1 MLKDENIKMCVS
13 YKNKNY
19 YENLLFR
26 EIEIGEIIEV
36 KSNLVQPGSNILI
49 TGICDFCN
57 SDKKISMKEYNK
69 QTNNG
74 INKFSCSKKCSIL
87 KTKESNLKK
96 YGVENVFQGE
106 NIKNKSRDT
115 KYKLYGD
122 LNYNNRDQSK
132 KTNLVKYGFEYA
144 STSMIIKQKVINT
157 NIERYGCEYA
167 SQNQSILNKMKTSNL
182 EKYGVDNYSK
192 TNDFLLKIREK
203 WFETMYSK
211 LESYGLLKKIDNGYT
226 ISCEECGKDFTI
238 LNTLMNKRIR
248 NEENICLNCN
258 PINTGISKMEKSLL
272 EFIKDNYNGS
282 VIENSRKIIDGLE
295 IDIYLPD
302 LKLGFEFNG
311 LYWHNELY
319 KDRNYHLNK
328 TNKCLENNISLFHIW
343 EDDWT
348 YKQNIVKSM
357 ILNKLGKS
365 NKIYARKTEVRV
377 IEDNKLVREFLIN
390 NHIQGFVGSKIKL
403 GLYYNNELVTLMTFG
418 NLRKSLGQKSK
429 EGSYELL
436 RFCNKLNTT
445 VVGGSSKLFK
455 CFLNNYDVKDVISY
469 SDYSRSIGNMYK
481 QLGFTLSHNSDPNY
495 YYIIDGI
502 KSHRFN
508 FRKDKLVKEGSDP
521 SLTEIEIM
529 HQQGLYRIFDC
540 GTQKWI
546 KSV

>member
-19 YENLLFR
+19 YEKLLFR

-122 LNYNNRDQSK
+122 LNYNNRYQSK

-157 NIERYGCEYA
+157 NLERYGCEYA

-226 ISCEECGKDFTI
+226 ISCEEKNR
-238 LNTLMNKRIR
+238 LNIQ
-248 NEENICLNCN
+248 
-258 PINTGISKMEKSLL
+258 PI
-272 EFIKDNYNGS
+272 
-282 VIENSRKIIDGLE
+282 
-295 IDIYLPD
+295 
-302 LKLGFEFNG
+302 
-311 LYWHNELY
+311 
-319 KDRNYHLNK
+319 
-328 TNKCLENNISLFHIW
+328 
-343 EDDWT
+343 
-348 YKQNIVKSM
+348 
-357 ILNKLGKS
+357 
-365 NKIYARKTEVRV
+365 
-377 IEDNKLVREFLIN
+377 
-390 NHIQGFVGSKIKL
+390 
-403 GLYYNNELVTLMTFG
+403 
-418 NLRKSLGQKSK
+418 
-429 EGSYELL
+429 
-436 RFCNKLNTT
+436 
-445 VVGGSSKLFK
+445 
-455 CFLNNYDVKDVISY
+455 
-469 SDYSRSIGNMYK
+469 
-481 QLGFTLSHNSDPNY
+481 
-495 YYIIDGI
+495 
-502 KSHRFN
+502 
-508 FRKDKLVKEGSDP
+508 
-521 SLTEIEIM
+521 
-529 HQQGLYRIFDC
+529 
-540 GTQKWI
+540 
-546 KSV
+546 